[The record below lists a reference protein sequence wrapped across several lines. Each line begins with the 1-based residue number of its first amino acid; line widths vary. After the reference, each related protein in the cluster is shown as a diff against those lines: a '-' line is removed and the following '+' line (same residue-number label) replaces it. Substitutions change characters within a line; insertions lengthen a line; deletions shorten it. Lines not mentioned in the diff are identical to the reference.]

1 MEAREAQAIV
11 CSALLLL
18 TVFSVSPSLALHG
31 SQDDAGSGGDAGD
44 TIEQALP
51 IQPGVLE
58 GALVYPLD
66 QVDHYAFSVER
77 GELIS
82 AGFQDVAEAQRASL
96 IGPDGQQY
104 AIAFGFGVQPAEFV
118 AHETG
123 TWILKVEGPELSERV
138 DEHVHHR
145 LYRIHLSVTTPEVA
159 MSDIVEDPWG
169 SRELSWDEE
178 GAVRVFVWT
187 ETTSRDDAPVTV
199 MKATEFW
206 LELAQ
211 GGELRGT
218 FFTHS
223 SRTAQGCSIELD
235 AGPLDLSEQDGSVLC
250 EEQASGGWSLT
261 TFSFQGPAGAL
272 RNIAYTTEPDAP
284 AMVVSV
290 VSDVPIEHAAAS
302 GSNVLTWNEMDE
314 AAPKLLAPGASVVG
328 PRSLEVVVD
337 DHLLGGFSTWTTNG
351 TIHAPNGDEQ
361 RLEPG
366 AFEPLIDAEEGAWR
380 FDLGASAGA
389 SSAAVKNYLTGVL
402 VPTLGVAPDHLSQRL

>member
-1 MEAREAQAIV
+1 MAAREAQAIV
-11 CSALLLL
+11 CIALLLL

-44 TIEQALP
+44 TIDDALH
-51 IQPGVLE
+51 ILPGVFE

-66 QVDHYAFSVER
+66 QVDHYAFTVEA
-77 GELIS
+77 GQLIS

-96 IGPDGQQY
+96 IGPDGQAY
-104 AIAFGFGVQPAEFV
+104 AITFGFGVQPAEFV

-123 TWILKVEGPELSERV
+123 IWILKVEGPELSERV

-145 LYRIHLSVTTPEVA
+145 LYRIHLSLSTPEVA
-159 MSDIVEDPWG
+159 LSEIVEEPWQ
-169 SRELSWDEE
+169 SRELSWDEQ
-178 GAVRVFVWT
+178 GTVRVFVWT
-187 ETTSRDDAPVTV
+187 QTTSRDDAPITV

-223 SRTAQGCSIELD
+223 SRTAQGCTIELH
-235 AGPLDLSEQDGSVLC
+235 AGPLNLSDQDGSMLC
-250 EEQASGGWSLT
+250 EEQGSGGWSLT
-261 TFSFQGPAGAL
+261 IFSFQGPAGAL

-284 AMVVSV
+284 TMLVSV
-290 VSDVPIEHAAAS
+290 VSDVPVEHVAAT
-302 GSNVLTWNEMDE
+302 GSTVFTWNEMDE

-337 DHLLGGFSTWTTNG
+337 DHFLGGFSTWTTNG

-361 RLEPG
+361 RLGPG

-380 FDLGASAGA
+380 FDLGSSAGA
-389 SSAAVKNYLTGVL
+389 SNAAVKNYMTGVL
-402 VPTLGVAPDHLSQRL
+402 VPTLGVAPDHLSERL